1 MKEIK
6 AKEGFY
12 LTDKNKESF
21 YTFLKGISI
30 QEENYTEISIEE
42 ANKII
47 QEREAINK
55 LSSIE
60 EVDNV
65 IATNNAIP
73 KVINTFDLDDS
84 EALKRK
90 NYYPQWDDFIGKS
103 LEVGFKVIYEGKL
116 YKVRQKVETVLEN
129 QYPSINT
136 AALYEEIN
144 ESAAGTLE
152 DPIPYNNNMEL
163 EEGKYYSQGGITYL
177 CTRSTGQ
184 PVYHNLSDL
193 VNLYVK
199 KVE

>member
-21 YTFLKGISI
+21 YTSLKGINI
-30 QEENYTEISIEE
+30 QEENYIEISIEE

-47 QEREAINK
+47 QERETINK

-65 IATNNAIP
+65 IATNNVIP

-90 NYYPQWDDFIGKS
+90 DYYPQWNDFIGKS
-103 LEVGFKVIYEGKL
+103 LDVGFKIIYEDKL
-116 YKVRQKVETVLEN
+116 YKVKQKITTVLEN
-129 QYPSINT
+129 QPPSIST

-163 EEGKYYSQGGITYL
+163 KEGKYYSQKEIIYL

-184 PVYHNLSDL
+184 PVYNDLSDL
-193 VNLYVK
+193 VNIYVT

>member
-21 YTFLKGISI
+21 YTSLKGINI

-84 EALKRK
+84 EVLKRK
-90 NYYPQWDDFIGKS
+90 NYYPQWNDFIGKS
-103 LEVGFKVIYEGKL
+103 LDIGFKIIYEDRL
-116 YKVRQKVETVLEN
+116 YKVKQKITTVLEN

-163 EEGKYYSQGGITYL
+163 EEGKYYSQGGIIYL

-184 PVYHNLSDL
+184 PVYNNLSDL
-193 VNLYVK
+193 VNIYVK

>member
-6 AKEGFY
+6 AKDGFY

-21 YTFLKGISI
+21 YTSLKGINI

-47 QEREAINK
+47 QEKEAINK

-60 EVDNV
+60 EVDNI
-65 IATNNAIP
+65 IATNNVIP

-90 NYYPQWDDFIGKS
+90 DYYPRWYDFIGKS
-103 LEVGFKVIYEGKL
+103 LDIGFKILYEDKL
-116 YKVRQKVETVLEN
+116 YKVKQKIETVLED

-163 EEGKYYSQGGITYL
+163 EEGKYYSQKGVIYL
-177 CTRSTGQ
+177 CT
-184 PVYHNLSDL
+184 
-193 VNLYVK
+193 
-199 KVE
+199 

>member
-21 YTFLKGISI
+21 YTSLKGINI

-47 QEREAINK
+47 QEKEVINK

-60 EVDNV
+60 EVDNI
-65 IATNNAIP
+65 IATNNVIP

-84 EALKRK
+84 EALKIK
-90 NYYPQWDDFIGKS
+90 NYYPQWNDFIGKS
-103 LEVGFKVIYEGKL
+103 LDIEFKILYEDKL
-116 YKVRQKVETVLEN
+116 YKVKQKITTVLEN
-129 QYPSINT
+129 QPPSIST

-144 ESAAGTLE
+144 EPAAGTLE
-152 DPIPYNNNMEL
+152 DPIPYNNNMKL
-163 EEGKYYSQGGITYL
+163 EEGKYYSQGGVIYL

-184 PVYHNLSDL
+184 AVYNDLSDL
-193 VNLYVK
+193 VDIYVK